1 MAENTTAT
9 AAENTTET
17 QSQEQPKEQS
27 APKEQAKTE
36 AASNDKTP
44 AEEKPVEK
52 TFTQDEVNKLIA
64 DRLSREKRSA
74 DAKADEALKKIAALE
89 NRNACYKAGV
99 KDDYVDDVIALAVR
113 SIDGKTD
120 FSKALAGV
128 LEKYPMFKAGTAP
141 AGATTGVKTEDKAQA
156 DDAALRRAFGLD
168 DKK

>member
-1 MAENTTAT
+1 MNENTTT
-9 AAENTTET
+9 AEKTTEEKPAE
-17 QSQEQPKEQS
+17 QELPKETAS
-27 APKEQAKTE
+27 APAASSE

-99 KDDYVDDVIALAVR
+99 KDDYVDDVIALASR
-113 SIDGKTD
+113 GIDDKTD

-141 AGATTGVKTEDKAQA
+141 AGTTTGTKTENKTQT

-168 DKK
+168 VK

>member
-9 AAENTTET
+9 AAENITET
-17 QSQEQPKEQS
+17 TPQEQPKEQS
-27 APKEQAKTE
+27 APAASSE

-99 KDDYVDDVIALAVR
+99 KDDYVDDVIALASR
-113 SIDGKTD
+113 GIDDKTD

>member
-1 MAENTTAT
+1 MNENTAT
-9 AAENTTET
+9 AEKTTEEKPAE
-17 QSQEQPKEQS
+17 QEQPKEKAS
-27 APKEQAKTE
+27 APAASSE
-36 AASNDKTP
+36 AAEKKP
-44 AEEKPVEK
+44 AAEEKPTEK

-99 KDDYVDDVIALAVR
+99 KDDYVDDVIALASR
-113 SIDGKTD
+113 GIDDKTD
-120 FSKALAGV
+120 FSKSLAKV
-128 LEKYPMFKAGTAP
+128 LEKYPVFKSGAAP
-141 AGATTGVKTEDKAQA
+141 AGATTGVKTEDKSQA

>member
-1 MAENTTAT
+1 MNENTT
-9 AAENTTET
+9 AAENTTEV

-27 APKEQAKTE
+27 APAASSE

-99 KDDYVDDVIALAVR
+99 KDDYVDDVIALASR
-113 SIDGKTD
+113 GIDDKTD

-141 AGATTGVKTEDKAQA
+141 AGTTTGTKTENKTQT

>member
-1 MAENTTAT
+1 MNENTTTAEKT
-9 AAENTTET
+9 TEEKPAEQELPKETASAPAASSEAAEKK
-17 QSQEQPKEQS
+17 P
-27 APKEQAKTE
+27 A
-36 AASNDKTP
+36 
-44 AEEKPVEK
+44 AEEKPTEK

-99 KDDYVDDVIALAVR
+99 KDDYVDDVIALASR
-113 SIDGKTD
+113 GIDDKTD
-120 FSKALAGV
+120 FSKSLAKV
-128 LEKYPMFKAGTAP
+128 LEKYPMFKSGTAP

-168 DKK
+168 VKK